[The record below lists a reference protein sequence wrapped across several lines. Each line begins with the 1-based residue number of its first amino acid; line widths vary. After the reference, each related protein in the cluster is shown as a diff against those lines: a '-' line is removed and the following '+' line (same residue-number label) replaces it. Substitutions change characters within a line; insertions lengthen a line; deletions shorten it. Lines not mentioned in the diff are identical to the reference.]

1 MNNRNALIILSH
13 PNIVRII
20 GDVCYDKDNK
30 EVEPDEAVLQA
41 YIDGN
46 EYKEKR
52 MEAYPSFAEQFDT
65 LYHGGYD
72 AWKETIK
79 QIKDNIPKP

>member
-1 MNNRNALIILSH
+1 MNNRNALILLSH
-13 PNIVRII
+13 SNIVRII
-20 GDVCYDKDNK
+20 GDVCYDKDNN
-30 EVEPDEAVLQA
+30 VVVPDEAVLQA

-52 MEAYPSFAEQFDT
+52 MVAYPSFAEQFDT

-72 AWKETIK
+72 AWKDTIK
-79 QIKDNIPKP
+79 QIKDTIPKP